1 MKFKLKGVSL
11 RVMNLISVIIAF
23 VITTTLVVSL
33 YMLNSGYRDMNKST
47 NEYFEWEKDA
57 SLLENASDYLTEQ
70 VRYYS
75 INYKKVHLDNYF
87 DEAFI
92 SKRRENALNSI
103 KDKFSD
109 TEPYKML
116 STAMDKSIGLMVLE
130 YHSMKLI
137 SVANGYDLNTLPEQV
152 KSYEL
157 STEELALSSDEM
169 IDKAQE
175 LVFGD
180 EYNEV
185 KQDIKA
191 NVNSCIDKLD
201 EMLRNNVSNSSE
213 ALKRILIVQQAVMLV
228 LIIFLIYLF
237 LSIYLKVVH
246 PLKHG
251 AELISKNEFLAVE
264 GVKEYKYF
272 AIEYNFIRRND
283 ILNNEKLSYEAAH
296 DKLTGLY
303 NRNGYYSIYNDLKLD
318 DLIYVLID
326 VDYFKQVNDKY
337 GHNIGDVV
345 LKKVADT
352 LKSVFD
358 RAYIFRIGG
367 DEFSI
372 LIEGIGS
379 NSLDDI
385 KQKISK
391 ADLMLAGE
399 ENNIPPCRLSV
410 GIAFGDKNDT
420 TDSLFKKADLALYRS
435 KNNGRDGITLYDE
448 SLGDSK

>member
-11 RVMNLISVIIAF
+11 RVMNLISVIIAL

-57 SLLENASDYLTEQ
+57 SMLENASDYLTEQ

-87 DEAFI
+87 DETFI

-152 KSYEL
+152 KTYEL

-169 IDKAQE
+169 IHKAQE

-201 EMLRNNVSNSSE
+201 EMLRNNVSDSSE

-228 LIIFLIYLF
+228 LIIFLVYLF
-237 LSIYLKVVH
+237 LSIYIKIVS

-251 AELISKNEFLAVE
+251 ADLISKNDFLVVE

-272 AIEYNFIRRND
+272 AIEYNYIRRND
-283 ILNNEKLSYEAAH
+283 ILNNEKLAYEAIH
-296 DKLTGLY
+296 DKLTGVY
-303 NRNGYYSIYNDLKLD
+303 NRSGYYSIYNELKLD
-318 DLIYVLID
+318 NLIYVLID
-326 VDYFKQVNDKY
+326 VDNFKLINDNY

-345 LKKVADT
+345 LKKIAT
-352 LKSVFD
+352 SLKEVFED
-358 RAYIFRIGG
+358 YGQICRIGG
-367 DEFSI
+367 DEFAI
-372 LIEGIGS
+372 LIAGIKP
-379 NSLDDI
+379 NSFDEI
-385 KQKISK
+385 KEKFAEVSK
-391 ADLMLAGE
+391 LLEIE
-399 ENNIPPCRLSV
+399 ENNIPTAQLSV
-410 GIAFGDKNDT
+410 GVAFGEADDT
-420 TDSLFKKADLALYRS
+420 TSSLFKKADIALYKT
-435 KNNGRDGITLYDE
+435 KNNGRNGITLFD
-448 SLGDSK
+448 DTMKN